1 MPVFLL
7 IVLVLEWLIALAWL
21 LQVLVWRHM
30 LHRVPDLS
38 QTSYGHPSRTLPRL
52 SVIVPAR
59 NEAAGIAATLHS
71 LLAVDGIALEIVAVD
86 DRSTDQTGAI
96 MDGLA
101 ASVAAQG
108 GVPGKTMQILH
119 VAQLPPGW
127 LGKTH
132 AMALGAR
139 HATGEW
145 LLFTDGDVLFH
156 RDALRR
162 ALEYATQSGADH
174 MVLLPTI
181 LLQSFGERMMVS
193 LLQVLSLW
201 PLRLWR
207 VPDPRSQRDAIGVG
221 AFNMIRREVYDAIG
235 GWAALRME
243 VLEDLALG
251 HRVKA
256 SGFAQRAALGL
267 DLVCVRW
274 ARGAFGVVD
283 NLTKNLFALCH
294 FRPALLL
301 GFACGLALFTLFPL
315 AACLAGHAMWWP
327 AGILLIAFFL
337 AYQRAGK
344 YHHFSALQ
352 MVMFPVASVLLLYAL
367 FRSMFLAL
375 WRGGISWRGTF
386 YSLRELRQNAE
397 QGVLDYP
404 RGAP

>member
-1 MPVFLL
+1 MPVFFL
-7 IVLVLEWLIALAWL
+7 IVLVLDWLIALAWL

-30 LHRVPDLS
+30 LRRVPDLT
-38 QTSYGHPSRTLPRL
+38 QTNYGNPSLALPRL

-71 LLAVDGIALEIVAVD
+71 LLAVEGVALEIVAVD
-86 DRSTDQTGAI
+86 DRSTDRTGAI
-96 MDGLA
+96 MDALA
-101 ASVAAQG
+101 DGIAARG
-108 GVPGKTMQILH
+108 GVPGNTLQILH
-119 VAQLPPGW
+119 VATLPPGW

-139 HATGEW
+139 QTTGEW

-156 RDALRR
+156 RDALRP
-162 ALEYATQSGADH
+162 ALEYARQSGADH

-181 LLQSFGERMMVS
+181 LLRSFGERMMVAF
-193 LLQVLSLW
+193 LQVLSVW

-207 VPDPRSQRDAIGVG
+207 VPDPRAQRDAIGVG

-235 GWAALRME
+235 GWEAFRME
-243 VLEDLALG
+243 VIEDLALG
-251 HRVKA
+251 RRVKT

-267 DLVCVRW
+267 DLVGVRW

-294 FRPALLL
+294 FRPELLL
-301 GFACGLALFTLFPL
+301 GLACGLTLFTLFPL
-315 AACLAGHAMWWP
+315 AACVAGPAMWWP
-327 AGILLIAFFL
+327 AGTLLIAFFL

-344 YHHFSALQ
+344 YHHFSAVQ

-386 YSLRELRQNAE
+386 YSLHELR
-397 QGVLDYP
+397 
-404 RGAP
+404 RR

>member
-1 MPVFLL
+1 MPVFFLV
-7 IVLVLEWLIALAWL
+7 VLVLDWLIALAWL
-21 LQVLVWRHM
+21 LKVLVWRH
-30 LHRVPDLS
+30 LLQRVPDLTRT
-38 QTSYGHPSRTLPRL
+38 QYGHPSQTLPRL

-71 LLAVDGIALEIVAVD
+71 LLAVDGVALEIIAVD

-96 MDGLA
+96 MDD
-101 ASVAAQG
+101 VAAG
-108 GVPGKTMQILH
+108 MAAPDKMLQILH
-119 VAQLPPGW
+119 VTELPPGW

-139 HATGEW
+139 HATGDW

-162 ALEYATQSGADH
+162 ALQYATQSGADH

-181 LLQSFGERMMVS
+181 LLRSFGERMMVAF
-193 LLQVLSLW
+193 LQVLSVW

-207 VPDPRSQRDAIGVG
+207 VPDPRAQRDAIGVG
-221 AFNMIRREVYDAIG
+221 AFNMIRREVYHALG
-235 GWAALRME
+235 GWEALRME
-243 VLEDLALG
+243 VIEDLALG
-251 HRVKA
+251 RRVKT

-267 DLVCVRW
+267 DLVGVRW

-294 FRPALLL
+294 FRPELLL
-301 GFACGLALFTLFPL
+301 SLACGLTLFTLFPL
-315 AACLAGHAMWWP
+315 AACLAGPAMWWP
-327 AGILLIAFFL
+327 AGTLLIAFFL

-344 YHHFSALQ
+344 YHHFSAGQ
-352 MVMFPVASVLLLYAL
+352 MVMFPAASVLLLYAL
-367 FRSMFLAL
+367 LRSMFLAL

-386 YSLRELRQNAE
+386 YSLHELR
-397 QGVLDYP
+397 
-404 RGAP
+404 RR

>member
-7 IVLVLEWLIALAWL
+7 IVLVLDWLIALAWL

-30 LHRVPDLS
+30 LRRVPDLT
-38 QTSYGHPSRTLPRL
+38 QTNYGDPSLALPRL
-52 SVIVPAR
+52 SVIVPVR
-59 NEAAGIAATLHS
+59 NEAAGIDATLHS
-71 LLAVDGIALEIVAVD
+71 LLAVEGVALEIVAVD
-86 DRSTDQTGAI
+86 DRSTDRTGAI
-96 MDGLA
+96 MDALA
-101 ASVAAQG
+101 DGIAARR
-108 GVPGKTMQILH
+108 GVPGNTLQILH
-119 VAQLPPGW
+119 VATLPPGW

-139 HATGEW
+139 QTTGEW

-162 ALEYATQSGADH
+162 ALQYATQSGADH

-181 LLQSFGERMMVS
+181 LLRSFGERMMVAF
-193 LLQVLSLW
+193 LQVLSVW

-207 VPDPRSQRDAIGVG
+207 VPDPRAQRDAIGVG

-235 GWAALRME
+235 GWEAFRME
-243 VLEDLALG
+243 VIEDLALG
-251 HRVKA
+251 RRVKT

-267 DLVCVRW
+267 DLVGVRW

-294 FRPALLL
+294 FRPELLL
-301 GFACGLALFTLFPL
+301 GLACGLTLFTLFPL
-315 AACLAGHAMWWP
+315 AACVAGPAMWWP
-327 AGILLIAFFL
+327 AGTLLIAFFL

-344 YHHFSALQ
+344 YHHFSAVQ

-367 FRSMFLAL
+367 LRSMFLAL

-386 YSLRELRQNAE
+386 YSLRELR
-397 QGVLDYP
+397 
-404 RGAP
+404 RR

>member
-1 MPVFLL
+1 MPVFFLT
-7 IVLVLEWLIALAWL
+7 VLALDWLIALAWL
-21 LQVLVWRHM
+21 MQVLIWRHM
-30 LHRVPDLS
+30 LQRVPDLTQIDYVPPS
-38 QTSYGHPSRTLPRL
+38 QTLPGL

-71 LLAVDGIALEIVAVD
+71 LLAVDGVALEIVAVD

-96 MDGLA
+96 MDAVANGI
-101 ASVAAQG
+101 AAQG
-108 GVPGKTMQILH
+108 GVAGKTMQILH
-119 VAQLPPGW
+119 VVELPPGW

-139 HATGEW
+139 HAKGEW
-145 LLFTDGDVLFH
+145 LLFTDGDVLFR

-162 ALEYATQSGADH
+162 ALEYSTQSGADH

-181 LLQSFGERMMVS
+181 LLRSFGERMMVAF
-193 LLQVLSLW
+193 LQVLSVW

-207 VPDPRSQRDAIGVG
+207 VPDPRAQRDAIGVG
-221 AFNMIRREVYDAIG
+221 AFNMIRSEVYDAVG
-235 GWAALRME
+235 GWEALRME
-243 VLEDLALG
+243 VIEDLALG
-251 HRVKA
+251 RRVKQ

-267 DLVCVRW
+267 DLVSVRW

-294 FRPALLL
+294 FRPELLL
-301 GFACGLALFTLFPL
+301 GLAGGLALFTLFPL

-327 AGILLIAFFL
+327 ASILLIALFL

-344 YHHFSALQ
+344 YHHFSAAQ

-367 FRSMFLAL
+367 LRSMSLAL

-386 YSLRELRQNAE
+386 YSLRELRQ
-397 QGVLDYP
+397 
-404 RGAP
+404 RSKKT

>member
-1 MPVFLL
+1 MPVFFLV
-7 IVLVLEWLIALAWL
+7 VLVLDWLIALAWL
-21 LQVLVWRHM
+21 LKVLVWRH
-30 LHRVPDLS
+30 LLQRVPDLTRT
-38 QTSYGHPSRTLPRL
+38 QYGHPSQTLPRL

-71 LLAVDGIALEIVAVD
+71 LLAVDGVALEIIAVD

-96 MDGLA
+96 MDD
-101 ASVAAQG
+101 VAAG
-108 GVPGKTMQILH
+108 MAAPDKMLQILH
-119 VAQLPPGW
+119 VTELPPGW

-139 HATGEW
+139 HATGDW

-162 ALEYATQSGADH
+162 ALQYATQSGADH

-181 LLQSFGERMMVS
+181 LLRSFGERMMVAF
-193 LLQVLSLW
+193 LQVLSVW

-207 VPDPRSQRDAIGVG
+207 VPDPRAQRDAIGVG
-221 AFNMIRREVYDAIG
+221 AFNMIRREVYHALG
-235 GWAALRME
+235 GWEALRME
-243 VLEDLALG
+243 VIEDLALG
-251 HRVKA
+251 RRVKT

-267 DLVCVRW
+267 DLVGVRW

-294 FRPALLL
+294 FRPELLL
-301 GFACGLALFTLFPL
+301 SLACGLTLFTLFPL
-315 AACLAGHAMWWP
+315 AACLAGPAMWWP
-327 AGILLIAFFL
+327 AGTLLIAFFL

-344 YHHFSALQ
+344 YHHFSAVQ

-367 FRSMFLAL
+367 LRSMFLAL

-386 YSLRELRQNAE
+386 YSLHELR
-397 QGVLDYP
+397 
-404 RGAP
+404 RR